1 MSPIRVLMVDDSFE
15 FLEALGRYL
24 SADSAIE
31 IVGNLQSAN
40 DAVEQV
46 AVLKPDLI
54 LMDLAMP
61 GMNGLEAT
69 RLVKRQP
76 AAPRIIL
83 LTLYDNSE
91 YRSAASAAH
100 ADGYVVKS
108 DLRGML
114 LPLIH
119 SLANQEQIL

>member
-1 MSPIRVLMVDDSFE
+1 MSPIRILMVDDSFE

-31 IVGNLQSAN
+31 IVGHLQSGN
-40 DAVEQV
+40 NIIEQV
-46 AVLKPDLI
+46 STLKPDLV

-61 GMNGLEAT
+61 GVNGLEAT
-69 RLVKRQP
+69 RLVKLQP
-76 AAPRIIL
+76 AAPRVIL

-91 YRSAASAAH
+91 YRSAAYAVH

-108 DLRGML
+108 DLSGLL

-119 SLANQEQIL
+119 SLDNQEQIL